1 MDVRKKMEFPMHYI
15 NYRKIFLAIL
25 LAGIVI
31 TGGWWWQT
39 RYADAANAAS
49 NNAIQATGTIEARK
63 IDLAA
68 EIGGKVAEVLVEE
81 GQPVT
86 ARQPLVR
93 LDDALLMAQRAVAA
107 AQVNSAK
114 AALASAQ
121 TNYDTTL
128 QSALA
133 VEQAST
139 ASAWRVSA
147 PNEFNQPSF
156 YFDQAERLDAAQA
169 ELDVAKTALD
179 DSLKNLNLVLG
190 DANNADF
197 LQAEKQLAQV
207 RQAYLV
213 ADAVKK
219 ASDYA
224 GSREAGGLQ
233 HASYENYNVA
243 FDALNAAQ
251 SQYNKFLN
259 SSSAQ
264 TVLYDRAQVAVN
276 QQRYDTAY
284 AQLLSLKT
292 GAQSPAVAAAADAL
306 DQAKTALSQAQASL
320 DLLNTQ
326 IAKLTISAPEDG
338 TVLTRAVE
346 PGEMALPG
354 ATLIEIGRLDR
365 LELTV
370 YLPEEKFG
378 SVKPDQNV
386 RASVDAYP
394 GRVFEGT
401 VLRMSNE
408 AEFTPTNVQ
417 TKEDRTRLV
426 YAVTISL
433 DNPDLALKPGMIAD
447 VNFAIGG
454 SR

>member
-394 GRVFEGT
+394 SRVFEGT